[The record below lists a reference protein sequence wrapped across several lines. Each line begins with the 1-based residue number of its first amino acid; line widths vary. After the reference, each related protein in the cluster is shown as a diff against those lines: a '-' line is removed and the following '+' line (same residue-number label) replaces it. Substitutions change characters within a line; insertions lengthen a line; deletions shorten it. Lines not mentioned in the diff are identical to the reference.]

1 MRTRRYWS
9 LLGCVALLVAV
20 TAPMADA
27 APAAQWPTPVSYDA
41 PEATMLRTVREV
53 VPAEVLQQTAVQIV
67 PLDGDTY
74 LVSHPSLVWPMGQAD
89 NARLVV
95 DQYFARHGRGW
106 GTLAVNGP
114 QGQGVYLTY
123 DVAVIGSP
131 QAGLLPTVQQLL
143 PRETLQQTPL
153 QLQPLDADTY
163 LLDHPG
169 LFWPVDQAG
178 SAQAAALHLASRI
191 PNVHTMVLNGPRG
204 FGVYLT
210 FDTVGQSAAQAG
222 LLPTVQGV
230 LPPEALQQTPLQLQY
245 LDGSRYLVAHPGLFW
260 PVEQAVVAQAVVQ
273 QLASQTPGWGAEVA
287 NGPLGFGVY
296 ATFEPT
302 AAAAQEGVLLAIHQ
316 VLPPMVL
323 QQAPVQLQYLDS
335 STYLV
340 AHPNLFWPVEQ
351 AALAHGVVQQLTSRT
366 RGWGAIVAN
375 GSQGYGIYL
384 TYRAA
389 V

>member
-1 MRTRRYWS
+1 M
-9 LLGCVALLVAV
+9 LAGVAV
-20 TAPMADA
+20 PVVAA

-74 LVSHPSLVWPMGQAD
+74 LISHPSLVWPLDQAG
-89 NARLVV
+89 NARFVV

-106 GTLAVNGP
+106 GTLSVNGP
-114 QGQGVYLTY
+114 HGQGVYLTY
-123 DVAVIGSP
+123 DVAAFGAP
-131 QAGLLPTVQQLL
+131 QGGLLPTVQQLL
-143 PRETLQQTPL
+143 PKETLQQTPL
-153 QLQPLDADTY
+153 QLQQLDADSY
-163 LLDHPG
+163 LLDHPD

-178 SAQAAALHLASRI
+178 NAQATALHLGSRI
-191 PNVHTMVLNGPRG
+191 PNLHTMVLNGPRG
-204 FGVYLT
+204 FGIYLT
-210 FDTVGQSAAQAG
+210 FDTAGPSASQAG
-222 LLPTVQGV
+222 LLPTVQGI
-230 LPPEALQQTPLQLQY
+230 LPPEVLQQTPLQFQS
-245 LDGSRYLVAHPGLFW
+245 LDGSRYLVAHPHLFW
-260 PVEQAVVAQAVVQ
+260 AVDQAPLAQAVVQ
-273 QLASQTPGWGAEVA
+273 QLASQTPGWGTEVA
-287 NGPLGFGVY
+287 NGPLGFGIY
-296 ATFEPT
+296 ATFQPT
-302 AAAAQEGVLLAIHQ
+302 AAAAQAGLLLAIQQ
-316 VLPPMVL
+316 VLQPTML

-351 AALAHGVVQQLTSRT
+351 APMAHGVVQQLSSRT

-384 TYRAA
+384 TYRPA